1 MSEGVKQRRGA
12 LLTASTI
19 LKADNYPSLLA
30 PSIPQPL
37 TGATNFRQAEHNL
50 PVFGAGIS
58 TLQGIQRALQLIGCG
73 PSGIPP
79 VDAACFR
86 EGDGSGA
93 AGEFVLPADGR
104 RVAIWHNLRE
114 EPVLYINGTPY
125 VLRETAGP
133 YNNMRE
139 YSGIDGPRLEAMEE
153 SLKEDVLQEAH
164 RLGGKV
170 NVLYEEMTGVVCLQ
184 MHALSICSLLFTGYQ
199 LRTCKQLHRERHSPE
214 HSV

>member
-19 LKADNYPSLLA
+19 LKADNYPSLLS
-30 PSIPQPL
+30 PLIPQPL
-37 TGATNFRQAEHNL
+37 TGATNFRQAEHDL

-79 VDAACFR
+79 ADAAGS
-86 EGDGSGA
+86 GDGPGTAGEGA
-93 AGEFVLPADGR
+93 APADGR
-104 RVAIWHNLRE
+104 RMVFWHNLRE

-125 VLRETAGP
+125 VLRETAGA

-139 YSGIDGPRLEAMEE
+139 YSGIDGPRLEAMEV
-153 SLKEDVLQEAH
+153 SLEEEVLREVH

-170 NVLYEEMTGVVCLQ
+170 NVLYEEMTGVVRSASPPPPRARC
-184 MHALSICSLLFTGYQ
+184 CGLLRSTAN
-199 LRTCKQLHRERHSPE
+199 
-214 HSV
+214 

>member
-1 MSEGVKQRRGA
+1 MQSMSEGVKQRRGA

-37 TGATNFRQAEHNL
+37 TGATNFRQAEHDL

-73 PSGIPP
+73 PSGIPQ
-79 VDAACFR
+79 VDAVCC
-86 EGDGSGA
+86 DHGSSGE
-93 AGEFVLPADGR
+93 GEFVMPEDGR

-125 VLRETAGP
+125 VLRETAGA
-133 YNNMRE
+133 YSNMRE
-139 YSGIDGPRLEAMEE
+139 YSGIDASRLEAMEE
-153 SLKEDVLQEAH
+153 ALKAEVLQEAT

-170 NVLYEEMTGVVCLQ
+170 NVLYEEMTGVVC
-184 MHALSICSLLFTGYQ
+184 S
-199 LRTCKQLHRERHSPE
+199 
-214 HSV
+214 